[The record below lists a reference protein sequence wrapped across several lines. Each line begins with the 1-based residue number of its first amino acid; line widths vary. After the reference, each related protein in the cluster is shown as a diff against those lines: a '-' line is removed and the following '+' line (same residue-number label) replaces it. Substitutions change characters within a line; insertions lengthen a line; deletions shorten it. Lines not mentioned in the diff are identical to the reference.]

1 MTDDAWFGVTPEPVA
16 YKIAE
21 HLVKTTPSHITTIID
36 IFGGAA
42 GNTIAFAL
50 SNRWTHIYSI
60 ERDLSVFQCARA
72 NATVYGVSDRITFIH
87 GDSFDLLSHFSM
99 SPPDQSSSP
108 PQLANISPENTIIFA
123 SPPWGGSDY
132 SMSKVYDLQTMQ
144 PYSLS
149 DLVGLCGRFS
159 HALFLPRTA
168 NLNQISEIVDEKQEK
183 VEVVVYCMEGAAKG
197 LVAYLPG
204 RG

>member
-1 MTDDAWFGVTPEPVA
+1 MSLLRSFR
-16 YKIAE
+16 KIAD
-21 HLVKTTPSHITTIID
+21 HLARTTPPHITSIID

-50 SNRWTHIYSI
+50 SNRWTHVYSI
-60 ERDLSVFQCARA
+60 ERDLSVLQCARA
-72 NATVYGVSDRITFIH
+72 NAAVYGVSNRITFIH
-87 GDSFDLLSHFSM
+87 GNSFDLLSHFSL
-99 SPPDQSSSP
+99 SPPEQSP
-108 PQLANISPENTIIFA
+108 PPPELENINPANTIIFA
-123 SPPWGGSDY
+123 SPPWGGPSY
-132 SMSKVYDLQTMQ
+132 STSKVFDLQTMQ

-149 DLVGLCGRFS
+149 DLFGLCGRFS

-168 NLNQISEIVDEKQEK
+168 NLNQISRLIGEEQGKI
-183 VEVVVYCMEGAAKG
+183 EVVVYCMDGAGKG